1 MKIATVAVTDFRSY
15 AEYSLTL
22 SAPTTLLYGPNG
34 CGKTNLLE
42 AMYLASVGKSPRTS
56 HDRLMIRHSAES
68 AAVRV
73 DFTRHEVAQK
83 IQINVYKNKRKE
95 MWINATPV
103 RQKELVGTL
112 HTVYFGPDDL
122 QLIKGSPQRRRRFL
136 DLSLARANSLYY
148 DALLRYNRI
157 LAQRN
162 QLLKAQRVAD
172 LTPWDEQLATQA
184 VYITR
189 ARLQALEEWN
199 TLVGP
204 TSQTWS
210 AGDLN
215 VHLKYSRS
223 YAKSEDI
230 SKEEY
235 LHLYKE
241 TLERDLKSGFT
252 SIGPHRAD
260 VVFYHEDKNLAD
272 YGSQGEQRLAIL
284 ALKLSETTYLK
295 EHVGELPVLLLD
307 DVLSE
312 LDEERQ
318 QELLRWTADRQLQ
331 LIMTAAYR
339 PNRLPEPVDMRCLEK
354 SHGA

>member
-1 MKIATVAVTDFRSY
+1 M
-15 AEYSLTL
+15 
-22 SAPTTLLYGPNG
+22 
-34 CGKTNLLE
+34 
-42 AMYLASVGKSPRTS
+42 
-56 HDRLMIRHSAES
+56 
-68 AAVRV
+68 
-73 DFTRHEVAQK
+73 
-83 IQINVYKNKRKE
+83 
-95 MWINATPV
+95 
-103 RQKELVGTL
+103 

-122 QLIKGSPQRRRRFL
+122 QLIKGSPQGRRRFL
-136 DLSLARANSLYY
+136 DLSLARASSLYY

-162 QLLKAQRVAD
+162 QLLKAQRAAD

-184 VYITR
+184 VYITH
-189 ARLQALEEWN
+189 ARMQALEEWN
-199 TLVGP
+199 RLVGP

-215 VHLKYSRS
+215 VHL
-223 YAKSEDI
+223 E
-230 SKEEY
+230 
-235 LHLYKE
+235 
-241 TLERDLKSGFT
+241 
-252 SIGPHRAD
+252 
-260 VVFYHEDKNLAD
+260 
-272 YGSQGEQRLAIL
+272 
-284 ALKLSETTYLK
+284 SETTYLK

-339 PNRLPEPVDMRCLEK
+339 PNRLPEPVDIRCLEK